1 MDFYELGQKTA
12 LLKFAVGQRQM
23 ARITA
28 AATRQGPNLSI
39 PGHYPGRLGS
49 DVSSIVGVH
58 GNQADPDSIRPLV
71 HMGPHVI
78 PRPTVKEMLEDR
90 ATKRF
95 MRDLEVDHTF
105 GAQGAAERVMNVGP
119 AEYAALMSR
128 VNGQAM
134 SGRHTKTLVGVPSP
148 LPGFLPA
155 ERHVKHLSS
164 VPGTDPGQYAYR
176 GTSDVD
182 FDLRA
187 HEPRTPRWV
196 SGSPAIASGYGDTLQ
211 AHRMPSG
218 ETLDR
223 GPWTRHLAKD
233 TRGESDLTQAAIPV
247 SPLARSNQKEFPYY
261 ERVVSHKELEP
272 SLIAQYKK
280 LPMQVDRDRTLVP
293 QFQQVRGKENP
304 LATPSVLP

>member
-28 AATRQGPNLSI
+28 AATSQGGNESI
-39 PGHYPGRLGS
+39 PGHYPGHLGRHMAS
-49 DVSSIVGVH
+49 AARDLGGVNPETVQHLTQIGPVVSPGLS
-58 GNQADPDSIRPLV
+58 
-71 HMGPHVI
+71 
-78 PRPTVKEMLEDR
+78 VKDNLERR

-95 MRDLEVDHTF
+95 MRDPELDYTF
-105 GAQGAAERVMNVGP
+105 GAQGAADKVMNVGP
-119 AEYAALMSR
+119 AEHAALMSR

-134 SGRHTKTLVGVPSP
+134 SGRHTKTLVGVPAP

-155 ERHVKHLSS
+155 EKHVKHLAG

-196 SGSPAIASGYGDTLQ
+196 SGSPSIASGYGDTLQ
-211 AHRMPSG
+211 AHRMPPG
-218 ETLDR
+218 QTLDR
-223 GPWTRHLAKD
+223 GPWTKHVAVD
-233 TRGESDLTQAAIPV
+233 TRDQPDLALAALPV

-280 LPMQVDRDRTLVP
+280 LPMQIDRDKTPVP